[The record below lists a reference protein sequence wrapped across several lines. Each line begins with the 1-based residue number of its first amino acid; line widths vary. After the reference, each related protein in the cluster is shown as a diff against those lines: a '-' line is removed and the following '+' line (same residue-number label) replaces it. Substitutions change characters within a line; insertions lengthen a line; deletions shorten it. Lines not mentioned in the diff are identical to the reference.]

1 MTDDRNTEHA
11 ENIQL
16 LSDLCDAIFPA
27 GSYPVDFGPDK
38 PPAIAYHFEGATG
51 VALPMFHIN
60 INEPVIRELARRAI
74 ETRAGGELIQPATV
88 HIGAKIE
95 IDRNHS
101 KPKLPY
107 FIDAVA
113 WYNGLKDGFKKV
125 GYSDVTIVDGLWQY
139 INRDMTFFLSFFE
152 SFYRLKHKPTAG
164 GLVRISQKLEKNKV
178 YISEIGKQ
186 LSLDL
191 DEDKLQIIEKENID
205 IIGMDLDVSED
216 NCLFAIQTLLS
227 DNDYKPTWTEEKT
240 GKTGFAFTTTAY
252 LDACRVP
259 KPVNKYG
266 KKEYDRN
273 GRRAALT
280 ALEKISRR
288 SFIIAYDTKKDKD
301 GNRYRMKSIVRLWT
315 LHILEKVT
323 KTGQSYVQGYA
334 ITDYAET
341 LELDI
346 KNYFLLKPRDY
357 KEQIRKIAG
366 RRHTRGCDRFI
377 NEILISANEK
387 RRLERRGQSPA
398 WEIEFRHTTIFNRP
412 EFRVYSR
419 NRHYD
424 DIWQQW
430 RFYCELGIKMGYI
443 LTVKTAAGRR
453 EKKEII
459 TLNREKFSELW
470 RDLQTEKDQSKSIV

>member
-1 MTDDRNTEHA
+1 MTDDRNREHA

-74 ETRAGGELIQPATV
+74 ETRAGGEPIQPATV
-88 HIGAKIE
+88 HIKDKIE
-95 IDRNHS
+95 IDRDYGQ
-101 KPKLPY
+101 PKRPI
-107 FIDAVA
+107 FIDALF

-125 GYSDVTIVDGLWQY
+125 GYSDATIADGLWQY
-139 INRDMTFFLSFFE
+139 INHDMTFFLSFFE

-178 YISEIGKQ
+178 FISEIGKQ
-186 LSLDL
+186 LSLNFDG
-191 DEDKLQIIEKENID
+191 DQLQTIKKENID

-227 DNDYKPTWTEEKT
+227 DNDYRPTWTEEKT

-259 KPVNKYG
+259 SKVNKYL
-266 KKEYDRN
+266 KKEYDIN
-273 GRRAALT
+273 GRRAALK
-280 ALEKISRR
+280 ALDKISRR
-288 SFIIAYDTKKDKD
+288 SFIIQYDTKKDEKGD
-301 GNRYRMKSIVRLWT
+301 RWRMKSIVRLWT

-323 KTGQSYVQGYA
+323 KTGRSYVQGYA

-346 KNYFLLKPRDY
+346 TKYFLLMPRDV
-357 KEQIRKIAG
+357 KEQIRELTG
-366 RRHTRGCDRFI
+366 RRHTRAHDRFI
-377 NEILISANEK
+377 SDIFISANEK
-387 RRLERRGQSPA
+387 RRLERRGAAPT
-398 WEIEFRHTTIFNRP
+398 WNIEFLHSTIYGRP
-412 EFRVYSR
+412 EFRTMA
-419 NRHYD
+419 RHRHHD
-424 DIWQQW
+424 DIMKQW
-430 RFYCELGIKMGYI
+430 RSYCELGIKMGYI
-443 LTVKTAAGRR
+443 STVQTVAGRR
-453 EKKEII
+453 GKKEII
-459 TLNREKFSELW
+459 TLNRDKFCDLW
-470 RDLQTEKDQSKSIV
+470 RDLDKDPIKSIV